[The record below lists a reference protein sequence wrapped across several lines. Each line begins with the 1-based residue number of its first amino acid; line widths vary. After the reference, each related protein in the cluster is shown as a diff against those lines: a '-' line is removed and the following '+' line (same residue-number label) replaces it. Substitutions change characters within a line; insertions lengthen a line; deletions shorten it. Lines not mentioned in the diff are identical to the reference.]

1 VTPRADATGELAY
14 RGCNFASGVTRVDVE
29 ASGEGVVEVSLDG
42 GPSLATVTFGGT
54 KSPYDYTTTGAEFA
68 ADGVHDLRLR
78 LRGPLRV
85 ARVDFSG

>member
-1 VTPRADATGELAY
+1 
-14 RGCNFASGVTRVDVE
+14 
-29 ASGEGVVEVSLDG
+29 VSLDG